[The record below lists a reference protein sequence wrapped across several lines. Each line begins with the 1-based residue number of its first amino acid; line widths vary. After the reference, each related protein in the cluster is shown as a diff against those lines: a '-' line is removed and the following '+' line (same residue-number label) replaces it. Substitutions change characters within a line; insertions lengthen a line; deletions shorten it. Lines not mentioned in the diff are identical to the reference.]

1 METGIQHVERKA
13 LQRRRVPQLLYKDSQ
28 SQEDDLDAC
37 LKDVKPEQ
45 VEDIIENGIKQ
56 EINNET
62 SPNTSIK
69 EFENEISEAEK
80 VEDVLENGIKQ
91 EAVDVTSRETLIH
104 EVANELDDIMQMIN
118 RTAKQTNKMLKENSN
133 K

>member
-28 SQEDDLDAC
+28 SQEEDLDAC
-37 LKDVKPEQ
+37 LEDVKPEQ
-45 VEDIIENGIKQ
+45 VEDIHENGIKQ
-56 EINNET
+56 EITDEA
-62 SPNTSIK
+62 SPNTSLK
-69 EFENEISEAEK
+69 KNEISEPEK

-91 EAVDVTSRETLIH
+91 EVVDATCRDTSIH

-118 RTAKQTNKMLKENSN
+118 RTAKQTNKMLEEHSSK
-133 K
+133 

>member
-28 SQEDDLDAC
+28 SQEEDLDAC
-37 LKDVKPEQ
+37 LEGVKPEQ
-45 VEDIIENGIKQ
+45 VEDIHENDIKQ
-56 EINNET
+56 EITDEA

-69 EFENEISEAEK
+69 EFENEISEA
-80 VEDVLENGIKQ
+80 VLENGIKQ
-91 EAVDVTSRETLIH
+91 EAIDATCRDTSNH

-118 RTAKQTNKMLKENSN
+118 RTAKQTNKMLEEHTSK
-133 K
+133 

>member
-80 VEDVLENGIKQ
+80 DVLENGIKQ

-118 RTAKQTNKMLKENSN
+118 RTAKQTNKMLEENSN

>member
-28 SQEDDLDAC
+28 SQEEDLDAG
-37 LKDVKPEQ
+37 LEDVKPEQ
-45 VEDIIENGIKQ
+45 VENIHENGI
-56 EINNET
+56 NET

-69 EFENEISEAEK
+69 ELENEISEAEK
-80 VEDVLENGIKQ
+80 VENALENGIKQ
-91 EAVDVTSRETLIH
+91 EAIDATCRDTSIH

-118 RTAKQTNKMLKENSN
+118 RTAKQTNKMLEEHSSK
-133 K
+133 

>member
-28 SQEDDLDAC
+28 SQEEDLDAC
-37 LKDVKPEQ
+37 LEDVKPEQ
-45 VEDIIENGIKQ
+45 IEDIHENGIKQ
-56 EINNET
+56 EITDET
-62 SPNTSIK
+62 SRNTSIK

-91 EAVDVTSRETLIH
+91 EVVDATCRETSIH

-118 RTAKQTNKMLKENSN
+118 RTAKQTNKMLEEHSSK
-133 K
+133 

>member
-28 SQEDDLDAC
+28 SQEEDLDAC
-37 LKDVKPEQ
+37 LEDVKPEQ
-45 VEDIIENGIKQ
+45 VEDTHENGIKQ
-56 EINNET
+56 KITNET
-62 SPNTSIK
+62 RPNTSLQ
-69 EFENEISEAEK
+69 ENDISEVEK

-91 EAVDVTSRETLIH
+91 EAIGATCRETSIH

-118 RTAKQTNKMLKENSN
+118 RTAKQTNKMLEEHTSK
-133 K
+133 

>member
-37 LKDVKPEQ
+37 LEDVKPEH
-45 VEDIIENGIKQ
+45 VEENGIKQ
-56 EINNET
+56 EITNET
-62 SPNTSIK
+62 SPNISIK
-69 EFENEISEAEK
+69 EFENKISEAEK
-80 VEDVLENGIKQ
+80 VEDVLETGIKQ
-91 EAVDVTSRETLIH
+91 EAVEATSRGTLIH
-104 EVANELDDIMQMIN
+104 EVANELDDIMKMIN
-118 RTAKQTNKMLKENSN
+118 STAKQTNKMLEEHSN